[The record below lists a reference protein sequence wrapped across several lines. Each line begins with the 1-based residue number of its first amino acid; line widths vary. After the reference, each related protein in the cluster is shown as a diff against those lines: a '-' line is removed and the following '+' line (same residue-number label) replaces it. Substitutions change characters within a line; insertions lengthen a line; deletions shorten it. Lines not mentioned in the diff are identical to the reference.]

1 MRSSSILAVME
12 DCCWVRRRRA
22 SSSLSE
28 GFEEFDINEST
39 NLLEGKNKDAD
50 FEGSNL
56 QLKGKKRITKGKY
69 YFSYPALIIYMTI
82 YRLIPSKR
90 MCEILSK
97 SKKESNRNLITIFC
111 YAGSLQARLRLICK
125 GVFPILPLL
134 HVIR

>member
-1 MRSSSILAVME
+1 MGRSGFVKPAETPATRGGRRMRSSSILAVME

-56 QLKGKKRITKGKY
+56 QLKGKKRITKGKCV
-69 YFSYPALIIYMTI
+69 SNSAPATRNPLGV
-82 YRLIPSKR
+82 
-90 MCEILSK
+90 EEK
-97 SKKESNRNLITIFC
+97 SPEFQEPRDLRSNPFQGGGND
-111 YAGSLQARLRLICK
+111 A
-125 GVFPILPLL
+125 ILPRKG
-134 HVIR
+134 IG